1 MLLRSREAY
10 RSRSSFLVDRRRVGR
25 INSHCYDHFV
35 ACQVQRRGVK
45 RGLLRDSCHER
56 LRHDSRWT
64 WTTQVLWVSSAE
76 REYAVDK
83 MQVGWRNRT
92 TLDLRKKTDVRMS
105 VDVLGELGVLGRENG
120 KVARH

>member
-1 MLLRSREAY
+1 MLLRSRETY
-10 RSRSSFLVDRRRVGR
+10 RSRSSFLVDRRCVGP
-25 INSHCYDHFV
+25 ITSHCYDHFV
-35 ACQVQRRGVK
+35 ACQVQRRDVK
-45 RGLLRDSCHER
+45 RELLSDSCHER
-56 LRHDSRWT
+56 LRHDSRRT

-76 REYAVDK
+76 REYAVDN